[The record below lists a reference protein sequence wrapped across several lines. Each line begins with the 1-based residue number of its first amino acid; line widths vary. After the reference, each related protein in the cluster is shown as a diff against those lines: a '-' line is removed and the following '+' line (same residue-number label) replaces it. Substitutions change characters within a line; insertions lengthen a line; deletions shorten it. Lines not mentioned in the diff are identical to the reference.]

1 MEDYNEL
8 YLKIDVSVLTFWK
21 TFWKKSI
28 NSFEL
33 DLTHYLSSPC
43 NSWNTVLRFTD
54 VNLIN

>member
-54 VNLIN
+54 VN